1 MMKKIAVAILSLM
14 LLSGCS
20 LFSDEEKEMK
30 QTIPEI
36 TLKSSPNTEIKATR
50 SGFTWLGA
58 MTKAYLPT
66 PQEFFKDEKLVRV
79 SKTNQIRV
87 ATENQVRMGL
97 FKKVDLDSMQLAL
110 VLDSGEF
117 EQVALTERDDG
128 RWEFSVP
135 QKSGKYMYVL
145 DEGYQNGDY
154 EVSYYFGVEISE

>member
-1 MMKKIAVAILSLM
+1 M
-14 LLSGCS
+14 
-20 LFSDEEKEMK
+20 E

-50 SGFTWLGA
+50 CGFTWLGA
-58 MTKAYLPT
+58 TTKAYLPT

-79 SKTNQIRV
+79 NETDQIRV
-87 ATENQVRMGL
+87 ATENEVRMGL

-135 QKSGKYMYVL
+135 QKSGKYMYML

-154 EVSYYFGVEISE
+154 EVSYYFGLEISE

>member
-1 MMKKIAVAILSLM
+1 MRKIAVAILSLM
-14 LLSGCS
+14 FLSGCS
-20 LFSDEEKEMK
+20 LFSNEEREME

-50 SGFTWLGA
+50 GGFTWLGA

-79 SKTNQIRV
+79 SRTDQIRV
-87 ATENQVRMGL
+87 ATENEVRIGL

-110 VLDSGEF
+110 VIDSGEF

-128 RWEFSVP
+128 SWEFSVP

-154 EVSYYFGVEISE
+154 EVSYYFGLEISG

>member
-1 MMKKIAVAILSLM
+1 MRKIAVAILSLM
-14 LLSGCS
+14 FFSGCS
-20 LFSDEEKEMK
+20 LFSNEEREME

-50 SGFTWLGA
+50 GGFTWLGA

-79 SKTNQIRV
+79 SRTDQIRV
-87 ATENQVRMGL
+87 ATENEVRMGL

-128 RWEFSVP
+128 SWEFSVP

-154 EVSYYFGVEISE
+154 EVSYYFGLEISG